1 MYEIKN
7 PQMHR
12 DRENGYLIISCK
24 CQNNSSMFMNSIT
37 KLKQSIL
44 KYGFVKQNNAEN
56 TK

>member
-1 MYEIKN
+1 
-7 PQMHR
+7 MHR

>member
-1 MYEIKN
+1 
-7 PQMHR
+7 MHR

-24 CQNNSSMFMNSIT
+24 CQNNSSMLKALKLFMNSIT